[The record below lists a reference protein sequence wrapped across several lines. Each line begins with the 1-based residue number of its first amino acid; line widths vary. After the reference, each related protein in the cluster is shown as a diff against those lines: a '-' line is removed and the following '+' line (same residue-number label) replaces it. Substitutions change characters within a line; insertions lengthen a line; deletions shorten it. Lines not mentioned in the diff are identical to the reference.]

1 MWSSLELSRPLLK
14 ALSDLNFVE
23 ATLIQKEVI
32 PLALSGRDI
41 VAEAETGSG
50 KTAAFL
56 LPALERLLRSPYIR
70 NAKVTSLG
78 RVGGAVGTKVLVLLP
93 SRELAMQC
101 FGVLESLVKYCPV
114 ITRAVVTGGM
124 NIQQQERI
132 LKCQP
137 HIVIATP
144 GRILDM
150 LLNTLS
156 IQLELLEIII
166 LDEADRLLDMGFR
179 QECLEILRH
188 SSRTRQTMLFSAT
201 MSRGVSDLALLAL
214 NNPCKVSTVGV
225 KSGIKSVSNSGDSE
239 LLSTTGLSSTLQQE
253 FVEINSEEEREGALF
268 YILNKIFTKRV
279 IVFFQTKKE
288 AHRCAILGNIFGLSS
303 TELHGF
309 LPQEKRLE
317 NFAKF
322 KSGEVDILF
331 ASELAARGLDVE
343 NVSAVINFT
352 IPLDAS
358 RYIHR
363 VGRTARIGSKGNCIT
378 IYTSNERSQLKA
390 LMKQVLR
397 TSRSSSG
404 GDTKESVSSIM
415 KKRTFATNNINE
427 WSEKISSSEKQVK
440 SAIKADIT
448 EKELRIAESQVNKA
462 QNIVLHKKEIES
474 RPRKRWIQSKKE
486 KVATRESAKRDLLN
500 SCSSLIGQH
509 SAFNQVKSTL
519 KNDIKSTIKTSNMIN
534 NQPKAQPAETPSL

>member
-1 MWSSLELSRPLLK
+1 M
-14 ALSDLNFVE
+14 
-23 ATLIQKEVI
+23 IQKEVI

-41 VAEAETGSG
+41 MAEAETGSG

-70 NAKVTSLG
+70 NSRVTSLG

-114 ITRAVVTGGM
+114 ITRAVITGGM
-124 NIQQQERI
+124 NIQQQEKI

-137 HIVIATP
+137 HVVIATP

-201 MSRGVSDLALLAL
+201 LSRGVSDLALLAL
-214 NNPCKVSTVGV
+214 NNPCKVSTVGL
-225 KSGIKSVSNSGDSE
+225 KSGIKSVGDSGESE
-239 LLSTTGLSSTLQQE
+239 LLSITGLSSTLQQE
-253 FVEINSEEEREGALF
+253 FVEITREEEREGALF
-268 YILNKIFTKRV
+268 YILSKVFTKRV

-288 AHRCAILGNIFGLSS
+288 AHRCAILGNIFGFSS

-322 KSGEVDILF
+322 KSGEADILF
-331 ASELAARGLDVE
+331 ASELAARGLDVHD
-343 NVSAVINFT
+343 VSAVINFT

-378 IYTSNERSQLKA
+378 IYTHGERSQLKA

-397 TSRSSSG
+397 AGGKSSPGG
-404 GDTKESVSSIM
+404 GDTKENVSSIM
-415 KKRTFATNNINE
+415 KKRTFATSNINE
-427 WSEKISSSEKQVK
+427 WVERISSSEKQVK
-440 SAIKADIT
+440 DVIKADIT

-462 QNIVLHKKEIES
+462 QNIVLHKKDIES
-474 RPRKRWIQSKKE
+474 RPRKRWIQTKKE
-486 KVATRESAKRDLLN
+486 KIATRESAKMDLLN
-500 SCSSLIGQH
+500 SCSSLIGKH

-519 KNDIKSTIKTSNMIN
+519 KNDLKTRIKTAGKNKDKKGKSRLY
-534 NQPKAQPAETPSL
+534 SY

>member
-41 VAEAETGSG
+41 MAEAETGSG

-70 NAKVTSLG
+70 NSRVSSLG

-101 FGVLESLVKYCPV
+101 FGVLESLTKYCPV

-179 QECLEILRH
+179 QECLEILKY

-201 MSRGVSDLALLAL
+201 LSRSVTDLALLAL
-214 NNPCKVSTVGV
+214 NNPCKVSTVGL
-225 KSGIKSVSNSGDSE
+225 KSGIKSVGSSGESE
-239 LLSTTGLSSTLQQE
+239 LLSITGLSSTLEQE
-253 FVEINSEEEREGALF
+253 FLEITKEEEREGALF

-317 NFAKF
+317 NFSKF
-322 KSGEVDILF
+322 KSGQVDILF
-331 ASELAARGLDVE
+331 ASELAARGLDVQD
-343 NVSAVINFT
+343 VSAVINFT
-352 IPLDAS
+352 IPLEAS

-378 IYTSNERSQLKA
+378 IYTQSERNQLKA

-397 TSRSSSG
+397 AGNKSSVAG
-404 GDTKESVSSIM
+404 RDTKENVSSIM
-415 KKRTFATNNINE
+415 KKRTLATNNINQ
-427 WSEKISSSEKQVK
+427 WVEKISNSEKQVK
-440 SAIKADIT
+440 DAIKADIT
-448 EKELRIAESQVNKA
+448 EKELRIAEMQVNKA
-462 QNIVLHKKEIES
+462 QNILLHKKDIES
-474 RPRKRWIQSKKE
+474 RPRKKWIKSKKE
-486 KVATRESAKRDLLN
+486 KDLTRESAKKDLLK

-509 SAFNQVKSTL
+509 SAFNQVKNTL
-519 KNDIKSTIKTSNMIN
+519 QNDLKSSNKTVTNKNKKRKLSQK
-534 NQPKAQPAETPSL
+534 

>member
-23 ATLIQKEVI
+23 PTLIQKEVI
-32 PLALSGRDI
+32 PFALSGRDI
-41 VAEAETGSG
+41 MAEAETGSG

-70 NAKVTSLG
+70 NSKVSSLG

-93 SRELAMQC
+93 SRELATQC
-101 FGVLESLVKYCPV
+101 FGVLESLVKYCPM

-124 NIQQQERI
+124 NIQQQEKI
-132 LKCQP
+132 LRCQP

-179 QECLEILRH
+179 QECLEILRY

-201 MSRGVSDLALLAL
+201 LSRGVSDLALLAL
-214 NNPCKVSTVGV
+214 NNPCKVSTVGL
-225 KSGIKSVSNSGDSE
+225 KSGIKSIGNSGESE
-239 LLSTTGLSSTLQQE
+239 LLSITGLSSTLQQE
-253 FVEINSEEEREGALF
+253 FVEITKEEEREGVLF
-268 YILNKIFTKRV
+268 YILTKIFTKRV

-322 KSGEVDILF
+322 KFGKVDILF
-331 ASELAARGLDVE
+331 ASELAARGLDVQD
-343 NVSAVINFT
+343 VSAVINFT
-352 IPLDAS
+352 IPLEAS

-378 IYTSNERSQLKA
+378 IYTQSERSQLKA

-397 TSRSSSG
+397 VGKSSTG
-404 GDTKESVSSIM
+404 KGDTKENVSSIM

-427 WSEKISSSEKQVK
+427 WVEKISNSEKQVK
-440 SAIKADIT
+440 NVIKADIT
-448 EKELRIAESQVNKA
+448 EKELRIAEMQVNKA
-462 QNIVLHKKEIES
+462 ENIVLHKKEIQS
-474 RPRKRWIQSKKE
+474 RPRKKWIQTKKE
-486 KVATRESAKRDLLN
+486 KILTRESAKKNLLK

-509 SAFNQVKSTL
+509 SAFNQVKNTL
-519 KNDIKSTIKTSNMIN
+519 QSDLRSTIKTTNKN
-534 NQPKAQPAETPSL
+534 KKK

>member
-41 VAEAETGSG
+41 MAEAETGSG

-56 LPALERLLRSPYIR
+56 LPALERLLRSPYVR
-70 NAKVTSLG
+70 NSRVSSLG

-101 FGVLESLVKYCPV
+101 FGVLESLTKYCPV

-179 QECLEILRH
+179 QECLEILKY

-201 MSRGVSDLALLAL
+201 LSRSVTDLALLAL
-214 NNPCKVSTVGV
+214 NNPCKVSTVGL
-225 KSGIKSVSNSGDSE
+225 KSGIKSVGSSGESE
-239 LLSTTGLSSTLQQE
+239 LLSITGLSSTLEQE
-253 FVEINSEEEREGALF
+253 FLEITKEEEREGALF

-317 NFAKF
+317 NFSKF
-322 KSGEVDILF
+322 KSGQVDILF
-331 ASELAARGLDVE
+331 ASELAARGLDVQD
-343 NVSAVINFT
+343 VSAVINFT
-352 IPLDAS
+352 IPLEAS

-378 IYTSNERSQLKA
+378 IYTRSERSQLKA

-397 TSRSSSG
+397 AGNKSSVAG
-404 GDTKESVSSIM
+404 RDTKENVSSIM
-415 KKRTFATNNINE
+415 KKRTLATNNINQ
-427 WSEKISSSEKQVK
+427 WVEKISNSEKQVK
-440 SAIKADIT
+440 DAIKADIT
-448 EKELRIAESQVNKA
+448 EKELRIAEMQVNKA
-462 QNIVLHKKEIES
+462 QNILLHKKDIES
-474 RPRKRWIQSKKE
+474 RPRKKWIKSKKE
-486 KVATRESAKRDLLN
+486 KDLTRESAKKDLLK

-509 SAFNQVKSTL
+509 SAFNQVKNTL
-519 KNDIKSTIKTSNMIN
+519 QNDLKSSNKTVTNKNKKRKLSQK
-534 NQPKAQPAETPSL
+534 

>member
-519 KNDIKSTIKTSNMIN
+519 KNDIKSTIKTSNKN
-534 NQPKAQPAETPSL
+534 KSKKKSNVLKD

>member
-201 MSRGVSDLALLAL
+201 MSRGVTDLALLAL

-225 KSGIKSVSNSGDSE
+225 KSGVKSVSNSGDSE
-239 LLSTTGLSSTLQQE
+239 LLSITGLSSTLQQE

-317 NFAKF
+317 NFTKF

-404 GDTKESVSSIM
+404 GDTKENVSSIM

-427 WSEKISSSEKQVK
+427 WTEKISSSEKQVK

-519 KNDIKSTIKTSNMIN
+519 KNDIKSTIKTSNKN
-534 NQPKAQPAETPSL
+534 KSKKKSNVLKD